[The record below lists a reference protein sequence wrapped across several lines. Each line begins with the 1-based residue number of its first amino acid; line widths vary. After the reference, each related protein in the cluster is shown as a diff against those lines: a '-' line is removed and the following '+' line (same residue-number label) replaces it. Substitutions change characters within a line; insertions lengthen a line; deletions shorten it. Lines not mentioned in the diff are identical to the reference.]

1 MSRHISKTDLA
12 KVKKLDLLTYFMNY
26 EPDELIHNSSKDYI
40 TNKHGYLHIEKNTSR
55 WFYCRTQVYGKSA
68 LDYFIK
74 VENWNFLDA
83 ALYLNDLIKKNKP
96 IKVTKDLRNN
106 KIDNRFQLPK
116 PNGDN
121 TNAINYLTQVRKI
134 DKDIVQYMIEHYYIY
149 ESKNHDVVFVGYDE
163 MQKGKFACIRSTNS
177 NIKRDVLGSNKE
189 YSFAIS
195 YPSSNVL
202 HVFES
207 AIDLLSYLTLLK
219 QKGERYLEDNY
230 LSLSGV
236 GGKHSPALTS
246 FLKRHGN
253 IQSIHLHLDNDDA
266 GIIATNEII
275 NKFKSKYY
283 IFDEH
288 IKQCKDINEYL
299 MNKEIYEK
307 V

>member
-1 MSRHISKTDLA
+1 
-12 KVKKLDLLTYFMNY
+12 MNY
-26 EPDELIHNSSKDYI
+26 EPDELINNSPKYYI

-74 VENWNFLDA
+74 VENWDFLDA

-96 IKVTKDLRNN
+96 INVTKDLRSS
-106 KIDNRFQLPK
+106 KIVNRLQLPK

-121 TNAINYLTQVRKI
+121 TTAINYLTQTRKI
-134 DKDIVQYMIEHYYIY
+134 DKDIIQYMIDHYYIY
-149 ESKNHDVVFVGYDE
+149 ESVNHEVVFVGYDE
-163 MQKGKFACIRSTNS
+163 LQKSKFACIRSTNS
-177 NIKRDVLGSNKE
+177 DLKRDVLGSNKE
-189 YSFAIS
+189 YSFSLS

-266 GIIATNEII
+266 GIIAANGII
-275 NKFKSKYY
+275 NKYKSKYY
-283 IFDEH
+283 VFDEH
-288 IKQCKDINEYL
+288 INNYKDINEL
-299 MNKEIYEK
+299 LLNESQ
-307 V
+307 